1 MRVIGVDPGSRA
13 TGWGIVDRHKRGL
26 CGVAAGVIRAAQ
38 APLEERIRTIH
49 QGLTHILLEYQPD
62 VMAIEDMYFAPRYAQ
77 AALRLGHARGVILL
91 AAAERGLSVH
101 AYPPAIVKRAIAG
114 HGQAKKDQVARMV
127 ERMLDWKKVTQS
139 DTTDALAIALT
150 HLCTRMS
157 RAAAAPSM
165 PKRIAISTMPTD
177 SLGHPPDSLP
187 GFRSK

>member
-13 TGWGIVDRHKRGL
+13 TGWGIVDRNTSRL
-26 CGVAAGVIRAAQ
+26 CGVAAGVIRACD
-38 APLEERIRTIH
+38 APLEERIRVIYH
-49 QGLTHILLEYQPD
+49 GLNHILIEYQPD
-62 VMAIEDMYFAPRYAQ
+62 VMAIEDMYFAPRMAQ

-101 AYPPAIVKRAIAG
+101 AYAPSIVKRAIAG

-127 ERMLDWKKVTQS
+127 EGMLGWKKVTQS

-157 RAAAAPSM
+157 RVATRPTT
-165 PKRIAISTMPTD
+165 PKRITTSTTPTD
-177 SLGHPPDSLP
+177 SSSQPGNSLP
-187 GFRSK
+187 RCRSK